1 MVAREKVVI
10 YVCMSNCQNT
20 KAAILRK
27 WIQRAL
33 HMNEYMNKNEVVFM
47 SDLCQEGG
55 REREREHEE
64 GRVKG
69 RRGMKGDGIKAKVEA
84 GFIKGQ
90 DIITYRK
97 CLLDGW
103 AQKCI

>member
-47 SDLCQEGG
+47 SDLCQEG
-55 REREREHEE
+55 ERESES
-64 GRVKG
+64 
-69 RRGMKGDGIKAKVEA
+69 MKKVESRE
-84 GFIKGQ
+84 GGVWKE
-90 DIITYRK
+90 TE
-97 CLLDGW
+97 
-103 AQKCI
+103 

>member
-10 YVCMSNCQNT
+10 YVCMSNYQNT

-47 SDLCQEGG
+47 SDLCQEGE

-64 GRVKG
+64 GRAGGG
-69 RRGMKGDGIKAKVEA
+69 RGTKRERKKAKVEA

>member
-1 MVAREKVVI
+1 
-10 YVCMSNCQNT
+10 
-20 KAAILRK
+20 
-27 WIQRAL
+27 
-33 HMNEYMNKNEVVFM
+33 
-47 SDLCQEGG
+47 
-55 REREREHEE
+55 
-64 GRVKG
+64 
-69 RRGMKGDGIKAKVEA
+69 MKGDGIKAKVEA